1 MMKEVCETMWFTTSF
16 FWNIQSVFGYE
27 EDWKSWLHI
36 GQKQVCIPKK
46 KNPILPYRILLLT
59 WIVTKETP

>member
-1 MMKEVCETMWFTTSF
+1 MMKEACETMWFTTSF

-36 GQKQVCIPKK
+36 GQKQVCIKK
-46 KNPILPYRILLLT
+46 KIRYCHIGFFS
-59 WIVTKETP
+59 